1 MPEKNK
7 LRNNIKTANLSRLH
21 FFHSLRYHSEADEFP
36 TSYHREH
43 ALTPLCLKFLVSE
56 IAKETNKES
65 QEKKTKKK
73 MTNFLWAWR
82 SFPSTMYS
90 CVCSTVSLIAKTCFK
105 CSITIAYWLC
115 VAFASRSLLIFSF
128 SSGKHNK
135 VSWTI
140 RRLRRKEFSAKFQ
153 VFSNLIFK
161 D

>member
-73 MTNFLWAWR
+73 NDQLFVGM
-82 SFPSTMYS
+82 
-90 CVCSTVSLIAKTCFK
+90 
-105 CSITIAYWLC
+105 
-115 VAFASRSLLIFSF
+115 
-128 SSGKHNK
+128 
-135 VSWTI
+135 
-140 RRLRRKEFSAKFQ
+140 KEFPVNDVLMRLLYSFVNSKN
-153 VFSNLIFK
+153 VF
-161 D
+161 